1 MKKFISVLL
10 ACVLLATLMV
20 PLASCGLI
28 PAKWNP
34 FAKRIHQGTEAA
46 KLLLANERL
55 DENLFLA
62 GVDVGMKSKSGKTDS
77 AKNTASHVVTNL
89 SATPKRG
96 TTLLPLA
103 IIESDTTHTW
113 TEFGQYSASAIEF
126 SQFVESVDYEVE
138 RVARNIANMK
148 ENVGVTDKWVD
159 LGTEKHMLRV
169 FENYDVLFVIGYYG
183 DQYVYYR
190 YTDENAK
197 NVYVM
202 YSFMSYEDGT
212 TGDVRTL
219 CIPGER
225 YEYMYDNSNGFS
237 DYFIAE
243 NSRGYWINTRFS
255 CHEDEFGNVHTSF
268 SPYIVKDGLGA
279 GAFVSA
285 IFVPGSEDATVET
298 AWYNVFDP
306 ANERELFRISTSYN
320 RYSFQLYTPA
330 IRNGLVSISADQV
343 VYDDEENI
351 YQSSYV
357 NQFVTVN
364 GTYRLPD
371 DYDGS
376 YGNLPA
382 RQFAFTSGDVHYDYA
397 EEVFCGGLEF
407 TMDQPTVSVYDACI
421 AFGDYAKTLGL
432 DLYCDMDTVA
442 LSTEYA
448 MILADGFI
456 DTFEWNGY
464 HLNTRENAEAAM
476 DALTQQFES
485 ALADYEEV
493 KDFESSSGAQT
504 LSYFAHFAEFDS
516 VKSDGNTYSDGLVN
530 VDLVTVSTSDVD
542 LFEEDMEYVLKVGI
556 SKVDENGDP
565 ISVNT
570 VALKGTE
577 SMPVAFDG
585 GEITLEVS
593 GEYEIPKNL
602 DAGRYAVVVYVATKE
617 DGIRVSEMQKI
628 DFVSISEGEVD
639 SAAMSIFAF
648 EQDKNLMAEYTIK
661 NIRYMEI
668 TDVKATYSYDE
679 IRKIIMTEILSHGA
693 PYHGAVLEYENGE
706 AVPEEATLG
715 SGTYRMMCYL
725 ATADGLAQSYVY
737 LTVTEIE

>member
-1 MKKFISVLL
+1 
-10 ACVLLATLMV
+10 
-20 PLASCGLI
+20 
-28 PAKWNP
+28 
-34 FAKRIHQGTEAA
+34 
-46 KLLLANERL
+46 
-55 DENLFLA
+55 
-62 GVDVGMKSKSGKTDS
+62 
-77 AKNTASHVVTNL
+77 
-89 SATPKRG
+89 
-96 TTLLPLA
+96 
-103 IIESDTTHTW
+103 
-113 TEFGQYSASAIEF
+113 
-126 SQFVESVDYEVE
+126 
-138 RVARNIANMK
+138 
-148 ENVGVTDKWVD
+148 
-159 LGTEKHMLRV
+159 
-169 FENYDVLFVIGYYG
+169 
-183 DQYVYYR
+183 
-190 YTDENAK
+190 
-197 NVYVM
+197 
-202 YSFMSYEDGT
+202 
-212 TGDVRTL
+212 
-219 CIPGER
+219 
-225 YEYMYDNSNGFS
+225 
-237 DYFIAE
+237 
-243 NSRGYWINTRFS
+243 
-255 CHEDEFGNVHTSF
+255 
-268 SPYIVKDGLGA
+268 
-279 GAFVSA
+279 
-285 IFVPGSEDATVET
+285 
-298 AWYNVFDP
+298 
-306 ANERELFRISTSYN
+306 
-320 RYSFQLYTPA
+320 
-330 IRNGLVSISADQV
+330 
-343 VYDDEENI
+343 
-351 YQSSYV
+351 
-357 NQFVTVN
+357 
-364 GTYRLPD
+364 
-371 DYDGS
+371 
-376 YGNLPA
+376 
-382 RQFAFTSGDVHYDYA
+382 
-397 EEVFCGGLEF
+397 
-407 TMDQPTVSVYDACI
+407 
-421 AFGDYAKTLGL
+421 
-432 DLYCDMDTVA
+432 
-442 LSTEYA
+442 

-493 KDFESSSGAQT
+493 KDFESFSGAQT

-516 VKSDGNTYSDGLVN
+516 VKSDGNTYADGLVN

-556 SKVDENGDP
+556 SKVDENGNP

-577 SMPVAFDG
+577 STPVAFDG

-648 EQDKNLMAEYTIK
+648 EQDKNLMVEYTIK

-668 TDVKATYSYDE
+668 TDVKVTYSYDE